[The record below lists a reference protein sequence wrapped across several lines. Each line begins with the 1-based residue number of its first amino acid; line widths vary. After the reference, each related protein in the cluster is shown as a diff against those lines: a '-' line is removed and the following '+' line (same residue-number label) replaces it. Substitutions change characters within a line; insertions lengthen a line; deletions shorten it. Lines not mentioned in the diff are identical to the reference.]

1 MAVFG
6 APSLLLS
13 IVPSLLGHRYSLHCS
28 IELPASSLALK
39 ILPYE
44 VVSL

>member
-1 MAVFG
+1 MAMFH

-13 IVPSLLGHRYSLHCS
+13 VVPSLLGHRYSLHGS
-28 IELPASSLALK
+28 IELLASSLALK
-39 ILPYE
+39 VLPYE